1 MSSQADTPEFS
12 VIPGS
17 TVHAV
22 LEGRRRETVELVESA
37 YRLHGE
43 GHTVNPPSYFLR
55 FPDRPTARIIALP
68 ASVGG
73 DHPVDGLKWISSF
86 PANLERGIPR
96 ASAVL
101 ILNDPATGY
110 PYACLESSII
120 SAVRTAASA
129 AVAARALGAGRP
141 APRRIGYLGTGLI
154 ARYLHD
160 YLSAVLPTPAGY
172 AVHDLS
178 EEYARG
184 FAGHLTGTGAGTGQ
198 DTPVH
203 IADTAE
209 ELIRGCDLVVC
220 ATTAGTPHLLEPSW
234 FAHHPLVLHVSLRDL
249 GTDVILDSC
258 NIVDDVDHVLKADT
272 SVHLAEQRTGG
283 REFIDGTLY
292 DVLTG
297 ATAAP
302 ADRTVVFSPFGLG
315 VLDLTV
321 GGYVHARARE
331 TGGLQPVPGFFHDL
345 RRHTAPAAEAVSR

>member
-1 MSSQADTPEFS
+1 MSSQADAPQFS
-12 VIPGS
+12 VVPGS
-17 TVHAV
+17 TVHQV
-22 LEGRRRETVELVESA
+22 LDGRQQEIIELVEKA

-43 GHTVNPPSYFLR
+43 GRTVNPPSYFLR
-55 FPDRPTARIIALP
+55 FPERPTARIIALP

-73 DHPVDGLKWISSF
+73 DRPVDGLKWISSF
-86 PANLERGIPR
+86 PDNLDRGIPR

-129 AVAARALGAGRP
+129 AVAARALGGNRP
-141 APRRIGYLGTGLI
+141 VPRRVGYLGTGLI
-154 ARYLHD
+154 ARYVHS
-160 YLSAVLPTPAGY
+160 YLSALDRTPREY

-178 EEYARG
+178 AGYARS
-184 FAGHLTGTGAGTGQ
+184 FADHLARTAG
-198 DTPVH
+198 DASVH
-203 IADTAE
+203 VLDSAQ
-209 ELIRGCDLVVC
+209 ELIRSCDVIVC

-249 GTDVILDSC
+249 GTDVVLDSF
-258 NIVDDVDHVLKADT
+258 NVVDDIEHALKANT

-283 REFIDGTLY
+283 RDFLNGTLY

-297 ATAAP
+297 ALEVP

-315 VLDLTV
+315 VLDLAV
-321 GGYVHARARE
+321 GEHVHTRARE
-331 TGGLQPVPGFFHDL
+331 SGRLLAVDGFFHDL
-345 RRHTAPAAEAVSR
+345 DRHSSPDAGEGRR

>member
-1 MSSQADTPEFS
+1 MSEQTEVPPFC
-12 VIPGS
+12 VVPGS
-17 TVHAV
+17 TVHEV
-22 LEGRRRETVELVESA
+22 LDGRQTEITDLVEAA

-43 GHTVNPPSYFLR
+43 GHTINPPSYFLR

-73 DHPVDGLKWISSF
+73 GRPVDGIKWISSF
-86 PANLERGIPR
+86 PSNLDHGIPR

-129 AVAARALGAGRP
+129 AVAARALGENRP
-141 APRRIGYLGTGLI
+141 APGRVGYLGTGLI
-154 ARYLHD
+154 ARHVHSYLAA
-160 YLSAVLPTPAGY
+160 LGRAPREY

-178 EEYARG
+178 TEYAHG
-184 FAGHLTGTGAGTGQ
+184 FADHLRTTGDGS
-198 DTPVH
+198 PVH
-203 IADTAE
+203 VLDSAE
-209 ELIRGCDLVVC
+209 ELVRSSDVVVC
-220 ATTAGTPHLLEPSW
+220 ATTASTPHLLDPSW

-249 GTDVILDSC
+249 GTDVILDSF
-258 NIVDDVDHVLKADT
+258 NVVDDVEHVLKADT

-283 REFIDGTLY
+283 RDFLDGTLY

-297 ATAAP
+297 ALKAP

-321 GGYVHARARE
+321 GEHVHARAQE
-331 TGGLQPVPGFFHDL
+331 GGLLRPVDGFFHDL
-345 RRHTAPAAEAVSR
+345 DRHSAPRSKGGRR